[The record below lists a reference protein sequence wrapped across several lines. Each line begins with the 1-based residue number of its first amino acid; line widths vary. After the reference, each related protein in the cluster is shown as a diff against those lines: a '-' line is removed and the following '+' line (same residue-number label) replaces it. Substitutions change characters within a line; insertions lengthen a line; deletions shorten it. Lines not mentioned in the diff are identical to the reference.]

1 MEESKL
7 ISLYTESGENLPS
20 IPWNIYPR
28 PKMVRDSFIC
38 LNGEWDLTDSDGTNE
53 KITVPFPPESILSG
67 VGRRMG
73 KNPHIIYKKRFALN
87 EELTDK
93 KVLLHFGA
101 VDQIAKVE
109 LNGAFLGEH
118 IGGYEHFSFDI
129 TESVKED
136 NELTVTVTNAEDPL
150 SLPYGKQ
157 CEKRGGMWYT
167 PVTGIWQTVWIEIV
181 PTNYI
186 TDVAA
191 FCEGNTVTIKVGG
204 VDQGRVSIDADGV
217 CVFAELVDGKAV
229 AVIENIR
236 YWSPDDPY
244 LYRFC
249 VETNDDKVNSY
260 FSVRTFSVDEV
271 KGKKCFCLNG
281 RPYFLHGVL
290 DQGYFSDGIFTPAV
304 PEEYKNDILLVKE
317 LGFNMI
323 RKHIKIEPDI
333 FYYYCDLYG
342 MTVVQDMVNNGDYSF
357 IRDTALPTVGLK
369 RRNDKNL
376 HKDKKTREAF
386 ERGMV
391 YTVTTLDKFNS
402 IVGWTI
408 FNEGWGQF
416 CSEEMYKKLREL
428 DKTRFVD
435 SASGWFVSDVNEV
448 ESLHVYF
455 KPVKLAK
462 EYSKPVFLSEFGG
475 YSYRI
480 EGHITTLDN
489 EYGYKI
495 FKTQSDFDKAFGELY
510 ENEIIPAVDKG
521 LCGTVYTQLSDVE
534 DETNGLI
541 TYDRRVIKVDKNAIK
556 QLSQKLFEKFNT
568 QFE

>member
-1 MEESKL
+1 MKETKL
-7 ISLYTESGENLPS
+7 ISLYTESGEKLPET
-20 IPWNIYPR
+20 PWNIYPR

-38 LNGEWDLTDSDGTNE
+38 LNGEWDFTDTDGKNE
-53 KITVPFPPESILSG
+53 KIIVPFPPESMLSG
-67 VGRRMG
+67 IGRRMG
-73 KNPHIIYKKRFALN
+73 AEPHIIYKKKFAIS
-87 EELTDK
+87 EDIAGK

-129 TESVKED
+129 TDNLKEE
-136 NELTVTVTNAEDPL
+136 NELIVTVTNAKDPL

-181 PTNYI
+181 PANYI
-186 TDVAA
+186 TDVSAV
-191 FCEGNTVTIKVGG
+191 CDGNKVTIKVGG
-204 VDQGRVSIDADGV
+204 VSEGKVSIDADGASICADLADGV
-217 CVFAELVDGKAV
+217 AEI
-229 AVIENIR
+229 VIDNIR
-236 YWSPDDPY
+236 YWSPEDPY
-244 LYRFC
+244 LYRFS
-249 VETNDDKVNSY
+249 VESADDRISSY
-260 FSVRTFSVDEV
+260 FSVRTFAISSVS
-271 KGKKCFCLNG
+271 GKKCFCLNG
-281 RPYFLHGVL
+281 KPYFLHGIL

-357 IRDTALPTVGLK
+357 IRDTALPTIGLK
-369 RRNDKNL
+369 RRNDKKL

-435 SASGWFVSDVNEV
+435 SASGWFVSKVNEV
-448 ESLHVYF
+448 ESLHIYF
-455 KPVKLAK
+455 KPVKLEK

-480 EGHITTLDN
+480 DGHITTLDN

-495 FKTQSDFDKAFGELY
+495 FKTQSEFESALENLYKNEL
-510 ENEIIPAVDKG
+510 IPAIDSG

-534 DETNGLI
+534 DETNGFI
-541 TYDRRVIKVDKNAIK
+541 TYDRRAVKVDK
-556 QLSQKLFEKFNT
+556 KLMHSFSDELLKKFDA
-568 QFE
+568 QFN